1 MKKIMCTLALLANLF
16 LSTSC
21 IAGSTKDIVNENRE
35 VAPFHSI
42 AIESVGSIH
51 FTQADHYSLRLEG
64 KPELVKLLTNEVN
77 NGTLCIDKERQEPE
91 RKHQTGYLH
100 HCPRFETSGF

>member
-1 MKKIMCTLALLANLF
+1 MCTLALLANLF

-51 FTQADHYSLRLEG
+51 FTQADHYYLRLVG
-64 KPELVKLLTNEVN
+64 KQKLVKLLPT
-77 NGTLCIDKERQEPE
+77 DRQKERQEPE
-91 RKHQTGYLH
+91 RNHQTGYLH
-100 HCPRFETSGF
+100 HCPSLETSGF